1 MGIKGHWDSP
11 LKLINFVLD
20 QALETL
26 ENIDGTKK
34 PIDGVIIT
42 GDFVRHHY
50 YYLEKNASIGPIDA
64 GHNA

>member
-1 MGIKGHWDSP
+1 
-11 LKLINFVLD
+11 LD

-50 YYLEKNASIGPIDA
+50 YYFVTNSDLGPVNEK
-64 GHNA
+64 HNG